1 MKNSILKFIVLS
13 IITTFAFSSC
23 SDYLDKQPDDQLDLE
38 SVFENKKNMERWLA
52 YVYRGLPEYYTY
64 DGPDAIADEL
74 IPSVGWEAQGFKAIQ
89 YQKGNWTADNPG
101 VITYWNTYPK
111 YIRSAYLFI
120 KHAHPL
126 EAVPAEEVDFM
137 KAECRFFIA
146 YYNSMMAIAYGS
158 VPIIREASESTSA
171 DDLML
176 KQEPFYNVIDWADQE
191 MLEASKQLPATQT
204 EDKKYG
210 RVTSVGCLAMRA
222 RMLLFAASDLVNG
235 NPALANIKNIDGT
248 PIFNSTHDPE
258 RWKRA
263 VDACKLVIDEAEAS
277 GYHLHYEYL
286 DNGDI
291 DPFLSYQNA
300 VMKRWNEAN
309 RELLFVRTMDSGGW
323 YDKNCIPRGL
333 GINGVGAIGI
343 TQSLVDAFFMRNGQR
358 PIIGYNSDGSPKVN
372 PDANYSET
380 GFSTQKETYSTKWQY
395 GSSEGDRNKDE
406 NVVVDANTYKMY
418 CDREPRFYIS
428 VLHNEQWHIGG
439 KRNTD
444 FYMDGKDGG
453 PSHDANFS
461 GKMPFTYPR
470 LINALATYDFKPC
483 ENIGQMGGNY
493 NYDSVMD
500 IQWPFGFGL
509 SYTNYEYSN
518 LKVNKPTFNADD
530 ELIFTVDVTNTGK
543 VAGKESVLLFSKDL
557 VASSTPDN
565 IRLRNFEKVS
575 LEPGETKTVTLKL
588 KGSDL
593 AFVGYDGKW
602 RLEKGDFKIKCGDQW
617 MDIVCDQTKVW
628 NTPNK
633 NTLHK

>member
-1 MKNSILKFIVLS
+1 
-13 IITTFAFSSC
+13 
-23 SDYLDKQPDDQLDLE
+23 
-38 SVFENKKNMERWLA
+38 
-52 YVYRGLPEYYTY
+52 
-64 DGPDAIADEL
+64 
-74 IPSVGWEAQGFKAIQ
+74 
-89 YQKGNWTADNPG
+89 
-101 VITYWNTYPK
+101 
-111 YIRSAYLFI
+111 
-120 KHAHPL
+120 
-126 EAVPAEEVDFM
+126 M

-146 YYNSMMAIAYGS
+146 YYNSMMAIAYGA

-248 PIFNSTHDPE
+248 PIFNSAHDPE

-263 VDACKLVIDEAEAS
+263 VDACKLVIDEAEAA

-453 PSHDANFS
+453 PSHDAPWS
-461 GKMPFTYPR
+461 GYLVRKRVDPSANPKEGSGDYKNRHGALCR
-470 LINALATYDFKPC
+470 LAEVY
-483 ENIGQMGGNY
+483 
-493 NYDSVMD
+493 
-500 IQWPFGFGL
+500 L
-509 SYTNYEYSN
+509 SYAEALNEYSIEKGTYTANQKEILRYVN
-518 LKVNKPTFNADD
+518 LIRERAGIPEYSVSSEEGKITAPSDPVEMR
-530 ELIFTVDVTNTGK
+530 ELIRQERRVELNCESGLRFNDLRRWKLAENVLDGDFYGMNAYIKVSDADYRNKYYTRTVYQTRKFISYWWPIPQDDIDKNWN
-543 VAGKESVLLFSKDL
+543 L
-557 VASSTPDN
+557 VQTPDW
-565 IRLRNFEKVS
+565 
-575 LEPGETKTVTLKL
+575 TV
-588 KGSDL
+588 GN
-593 AFVGYDGKW
+593 
-602 RLEKGDFKIKCGDQW
+602 Q
-617 MDIVCDQTKVW
+617 
-628 NTPNK
+628 
-633 NTLHK
+633 

>member
-222 RMLLFAASDLVNG
+222 RILLFAASDLVNG

-248 PIFNSTHDPE
+248 PIFNSAHDPE

-380 GFSTQKETYSTKWQY
+380 GFSTQKETILQS
-395 GSSEGDRNKDE
+395 GSMGLQKEI
-406 NVVVDANTYKMY
+406 VIKM
-418 CDREPRFYIS
+418 
-428 VLHNEQWHIGG
+428 
-439 KRNTD
+439 
-444 FYMDGKDGG
+444 
-453 PSHDANFS
+453 
-461 GKMPFTYPR
+461 KM
-470 LINALATYDFKPC
+470 
-483 ENIGQMGGNY
+483 
-493 NYDSVMD
+493 
-500 IQWPFGFGL
+500 
-509 SYTNYEYSN
+509 
-518 LKVNKPTFNADD
+518 
-530 ELIFTVDVTNTGK
+530 
-543 VAGKESVLLFSKDL
+543 
-557 VASSTPDN
+557 
-565 IRLRNFEKVS
+565 
-575 LEPGETKTVTLKL
+575 
-588 KGSDL
+588 
-593 AFVGYDGKW
+593 
-602 RLEKGDFKIKCGDQW
+602 
-617 MDIVCDQTKVW
+617 
-628 NTPNK
+628 
-633 NTLHK
+633 